1 MSMALLL
8 ACFKVPLMMPLAVLL
23 SVLIGVG
30 GCGCPSSAHVTRSGS
45 SSRAFMYS
53 AAISA
58 SAADDTTIFIIFAMI
73 DIGPLMICC
82 LLELLPKYVYPAAR
96 DRAPVA
102 TRYAASEWLCSIMS
116 LAL

>member
-1 MSMALLL
+1 MLVVVDAPVWGSL
-8 ACFKVPLMMPLAVLL
+8 
-23 SVLIGVG
+23 
-30 GCGCPSSAHVTRSGS
+30 AHVMRSGS

-82 LLELLPKYVYPAAR
+82 LLKLLPKYVYPAAR
-96 DRAPVA
+96 DLAPVA
-102 TRYAASEWLCSIMS
+102 TKYAASKWLCSIML